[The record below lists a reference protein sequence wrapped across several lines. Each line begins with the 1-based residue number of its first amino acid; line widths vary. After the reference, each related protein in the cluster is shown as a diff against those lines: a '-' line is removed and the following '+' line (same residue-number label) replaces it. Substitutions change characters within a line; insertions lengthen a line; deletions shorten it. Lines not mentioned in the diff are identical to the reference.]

1 MSQPRWEATPIQSEA
16 FVRPEFE
23 VLYGGAKMGGK
34 TDWLL
39 AWTIARRQM
48 YPKSRGLFIRR
59 QIAEV
64 TKQGAAWDRAHRLLE
79 GRVRYNETDH
89 TITFPNMS
97 VLEFGHCKDESD
109 IAHYQGA
116 QYDDQCWDQLEQ
128 FTEKQYAYIKGA
140 CRVAQSDDAPVNAE
154 GQRIEARIRCT
165 ANPGDVGHAWVKGYY
180 VDVAPMG
187 KPHREVQRIER
198 PDGGW
203 LTVER
208 DRIYIQATVFDNPY
222 ATPEYIATL
231 DAMPEPYRS
240 AYLYGKWDVFVG
252 QAFVDFK
259 PRDDEGDPYHVIP
272 AFSLPTHWRRVAAH
286 DWGYDEPA
294 YTLWAALDPGGGLIV
309 YREWWGRNMDPEEI
323 AASNLLTQGGERIS
337 QTYGDPSIWAE
348 YRARLTQAQVETLQG
363 KGQLQ
368 LSIAKQYQQQ
378 GWYLSPGN
386 NQRLAGKMAIHSLLR
401 PRPDGVPYLRVMDSC
416 PRLIATLQQI
426 QLDTNR
432 PEDVVTKY
440 PADAELRDEPYD
452 ALRYLVMGLPNMV
465 ESPPPAAPLVGAAP
479 RRRQYRMSG
488 VMR

>member
-1 MSQPRWEATPIQSEA
+1 MTAWVATPIQAEA
-16 FVRPEFE
+16 FVRREFE

-39 AWTIARRQM
+39 AWSIARRQM
-48 YPKSRGLFIRR
+48 YPRSRGLFIRR

-89 TITFPNMS
+89 TITFPNGS

-109 IAHYQGA
+109 VSHYQGA

-128 FTEKQYAYIKGA
+128 FTAKQYAYIKGS
-140 CRVAQSDDAPVNAE
+140 CRVAQSGDAPVNAD

-165 ANPGDVGHAWVKGYY
+165 ANPGDVGHAWVKAYY
-180 VDVAPMG
+180 VDVAPPG
-187 KPHREVQRIER
+187 RPYREVQRIER
-198 PDGGW
+198 PDGGV
-203 LTVER
+203 LAVER

-240 AYLYGKWDVFVG
+240 AYLYGRWDVFVG
-252 QAFVDFK
+252 QAFADFR
-259 PRDDEGDPYHVIP
+259 PRDDEGEPYHVIP
-272 AFSLPTHWRRVAAH
+272 SFPLPVHWRRVAAH

-323 AASNLLTQGGERIS
+323 AAANLLAQGGDRIS

-348 YRARLTQAQVETLQG
+348 YRARLTQAQVETLQER
-363 KGQLQ
+363 GQLQ

-378 GWYLSPGN
+378 GWYMTPGN

-401 PRPDGVPYLRVMDSC
+401 PRPDGVPYLRIMDSC

-426 QLDTNR
+426 QLDANR

-440 PADAELRDEPYD
+440 PADAEVRDEPYD
-452 ALRYLVMGLPNMV
+452 ALRYLVMGLPNLV
-465 ESPPPAAPLVGAAP
+465 ERPAPAAPLVGAAP